1 MAAIKKEIVYTM
13 PYQTEKDIEKAQRK
27 RQRLYQQFK
36 NVQVYCNGLTEI
48 RIVATD
54 KIK

>member
-13 PYQTEKDIEKAQRK
+13 PYETEKDIQKAQRK
-27 RQRLYQQFK
+27 RQSLYQKFN
-36 NVQVYCNGLTEI
+36 NVQVYCNGLTEV
-48 RIVATD
+48 RIIATD